1 MKLYKV
7 LLSILLVSL
16 FAIPAKAYDSLAF
29 HCDQDTT
36 IINRLLSSP
45 ELKDMTPESRV
56 AFFAR
61 NFVGAESALKSQIL
75 EADTMIFTIDVHSF
89 TPLSLISTCVALAKA
104 YESSSSPNWR
114 DFAEK
119 YENVM
124 FKRGQATDFVSQFLY
139 PSDWIADNIFRGN
152 VTDVTFNLEGL
163 AGRKKEK
170 SLDYI
175 SHHKDSFKAFD
186 KPQNLDRLKMLEMG
200 FRNHQIPYISNGDLM
215 NSNRFKP
222 QAKDGDIFL
231 LLTPDFNL
239 DSREM
244 GILTRDGDKLL
255 IIQLSPSKDKVT
267 LEELPFE
274 HYVKRNV
281 KRIQGARIIRI
292 SK

>member
-1 MKLYKV
+1 MRFFRIIF
-7 LLSILLVSL
+7 SILLLSL
-16 FAIPAKAYDSLAF
+16 AALSAKAFDSVAF
-29 HCDQDTT
+29 HCDQDTA

-45 ELKDMTPESRV
+45 ELKDMAPESRV

-61 NFVGAESALKSQIL
+61 NLVGAESGLRPQIL
-75 EADTMIFTIDVHSF
+75 EADTMIFTVDVHTF

-104 YESSSSPNWR
+104 YETSTTPNWR
-114 DFAEK
+114 DFADK

-124 FKRGQATDFVSQFLY
+124 FKKGKATDFVSRFLY

-152 VTDVTFNLEGL
+152 VEDVSFNLDGL
-163 AGRKKEK
+163 AARKKEK

-175 SHHKDSFKAFD
+175 SHHKDSFKAFANP
-186 KPQNLDRLKMLEMG
+186 KNYDRLKMLEMG

-222 QAKDGDIFL
+222 QAKEGDIFF

-244 GILTRDGDKLL
+244 GILTRDGDRLL

-274 HYVKRNV
+274 NYVKRNV